1 MIPHPAR
8 VLVTADTSL
17 VAESVRAALRD
28 LGHDAEVLADPGA
41 QPDASTTDRD
51 RDRVGLVMSDL
62 EGPVAVRRVELLLG
76 SQERVWV
83 VSTAAAPGPVWGA
96 VLDAGAHVVVPAW
109 TSLRQLST
117 VLQDAAAGL
126 CSPEGPERDRLVAA
140 WRDGVGSAAQSPGR
154 LQSLSVREH
163 QVLRLLYSGE
173 TVRHIAPLLDI
184 SEGTVRAHVK
194 AMLRKLG
201 VSSQLAA
208 VALYGQLRLV
218 GSPVREPGGVDDD
231 DAVPDTPVR

>member
-17 VAESVRAALRD
+17 VAESVRSALRD
-28 LGHDAEVLADPGA
+28 LGLDAEVLVEDPTR
-41 QPDASTTDRD
+41 PDASPQHPDA
-51 RDRVGLVMSDL
+51 VGLVVSDL
-62 EGPVAVRRVELLLG
+62 DDPLAVRRVEMLLR
-76 SQERVWV
+76 SQDRVWV

-96 VLDAGAHVVVPAW
+96 VLDAGAHVVTPSW
-109 TSLRQLST
+109 SSLRQLSA
-117 VLQDAAAGL
+117 VLQEAAGGL
-126 CSPEGPERDRLVAA
+126 CSPDGAERQRLIEAGRLGVPMAAQRPERLRT
-140 WRDGVGSAAQSPGR
+140 
-154 LQSLSVREH
+154 LSTREH
-163 QVLRLLYSGE
+163 QVLRLLFSGQ

-218 GSPVREPGGVDDD
+218 GAPPRAAEAPVEDEDDL
-231 DAVPDTPVR
+231 DTPHP